1 MSEEDKIYL
10 QMLHN
15 YVAPIEHMINNAM
28 SGCFNQLLFFSSDA
42 MKSGG
47 NTFFTRSEGAIVN
60 STIAEMA
67 KETGDY
73 HDAVGRDMKEIM
85 NEMNEIQ
92 KCALSVASSI
102 QTRQHMD
109 MPNVMTFIKL
119 APRMMNFLKI
129 LHEVEE

>member
-1 MSEEDKIYL
+1 MSEEEKNFL
-10 QMLHN
+10 QMLRI
-15 YVAPIEHMINNAM
+15 YLAPIEQMISSSM
-28 SGCFNQLLFFSSDA
+28 SGCFNQLLYFSTDA

-47 NTFFTRSEGAIVN
+47 NTFFTKSEGVIVN

-73 HDAVGRDMKEIM
+73 HDAVGRDLKEIM
-85 NEMNEIQ
+85 NEMSDIQ
-92 KCALSVASSI
+92 KCALSIASSI